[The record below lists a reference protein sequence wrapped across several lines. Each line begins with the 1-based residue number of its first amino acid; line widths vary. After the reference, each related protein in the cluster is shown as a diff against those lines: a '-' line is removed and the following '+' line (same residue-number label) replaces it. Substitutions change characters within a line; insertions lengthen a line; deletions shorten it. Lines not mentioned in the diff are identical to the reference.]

1 MTFYITNKEVDHR
14 SFLNLLIPPRR
25 AALRRLPFFNSLLK
39 REQSP
44 DVQPLEP
51 IFFPKLQIHF
61 ADFPNLHCRVDQS
74 SLNLETCCGYQYDLS
89 QHESIFSPHVT
100 FTLWSANVLL
110 APRKISLSVP
120 LFWDRNQSLTIKT
133 EHDYKLHSSS
143 WFHSTASS
151 GMLLWSEFHPIHLRW
166 KENSFDVDQSRQSTL
181 IRYRHSLLDK

>member
-74 SLNLETCCGYQYDLS
+74 SLNLETCCGYQYELS
-89 QHESIFSPHVT
+89 QHESIFTSRVINQPYDR
-100 FTLWSANVLL
+100 SK
-110 APRKISLSVP
+110 PM
-120 LFWDRNQSLTIKT
+120 LFN
-133 EHDYKLHSSS
+133 
-143 WFHSTASS
+143 AS
-151 GMLLWSEFHPIHLRW
+151 
-166 KENSFDVDQSRQSTL
+166 
-181 IRYRHSLLDK
+181 